1 MPSKRFTKINIDRD
15 QKRLVENMAAAKG
28 ISATKMLEIIILK
41 YIAI

>member
-1 MPSKRFTKINIDRD
+1 MPSTRITKINIDRD
-15 QKRLVENMAAAKG
+15 QKRLIENMAAAQG